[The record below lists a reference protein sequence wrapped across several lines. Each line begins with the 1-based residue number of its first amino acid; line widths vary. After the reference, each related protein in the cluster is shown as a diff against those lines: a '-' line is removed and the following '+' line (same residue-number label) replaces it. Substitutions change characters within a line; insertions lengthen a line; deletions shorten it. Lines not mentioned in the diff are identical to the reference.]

1 MVSVTKR
8 IEQIKQPRGGYI
20 PIKSFSSKELTSS
33 NALKPSENI
42 PPNLIGIT
50 VDYLTRLML
59 NPAEGAQEAFNIS
72 LIGANRANKLMIA
85 KSLVGQIHDLND
97 QSITAAI
104 NLVKYDSVLRSGFI
118 PEDTML
124 VPNEDTLFNVKEMV
138 TRSLNFFD
146 EYGPITLD
154 SFTFLG
160 GYTDKITSGDGD
172 FLTADTLWDFK
183 VLKANIK
190 PQHTLQLLVYY
201 LMGTNSI
208 HDEFQS
214 LKKLG
219 IFNPRLNTVYS
230 LEIETIPKEVIMAV
244 SKDVIGY

>member
-20 PIKSFSSKELTSS
+20 PTKSFSSKELISS
-33 NALKPSENI
+33 NELKPSENI
-42 PPNLIGIT
+42 PPNLIGLT

-59 NPAEGAQEAFNIS
+59 NLGAGAKEAFKIS
-72 LIGANRANKLMIA
+72 LMGANRANKLMIA
-85 KSLVGQIHDLND
+85 KILADQIYDLDN

-146 EYGPITLD
+146 EYGPMTLD
-154 SFTFLG
+154 SFTFPG
-160 GYTDKITSGDGD
+160 GYTDQITSGDGD

-201 LMGTNSI
+201 LMGINSI

-214 LKKLG
+214 LNKLG
-219 IFNPRLNTVYS
+219 IFNPRLNTVYL
-230 LEIETIPKEVIMAV
+230 LEIETIPKEVTTAV
-244 SKDVIGY
+244 NKEVIGY

>member
-1 MVSVTKR
+1 
-8 IEQIKQPRGGYI
+8 
-20 PIKSFSSKELTSS
+20 
-33 NALKPSENI
+33 
-42 PPNLIGIT
+42 
-50 VDYLTRLML
+50 
-59 NPAEGAQEAFNIS
+59 
-72 LIGANRANKLMIA
+72 
-85 KSLVGQIHDLND
+85 
-97 QSITAAI
+97 
-104 NLVKYDSVLRSGFI
+104 
-118 PEDTML
+118 ML

-146 EYGPITLD
+146 ECGPITLD

-172 FLTADTLWDFK
+172 FLTVDTLWDFK

-208 HDEFQS
+208 HDEFHS

>member
-20 PIKSFSSKELTSS
+20 PTKSFSSIKLETVNELGE
-33 NALKPSENI
+33 SENI

-59 NPAEGAQEAFNIS
+59 NPDAGAKEAFKIS
-72 LIGANRANKLMIA
+72 LMGASRANKLMIA
-85 KSLVGQIHDLND
+85 KVLVDQIHDLDD

-104 NLVKYDSVLRSGFI
+104 NLVKYDSVLRAGFI

-124 VPNEDTLFNVKEMV
+124 VPNDDTLHNIKQMV
-138 TRSLNFFD
+138 IRSLKFFD
-146 EYGPITLD
+146 EYGPMTLD
-154 SFTFLG
+154 SFTFPG

-201 LMGTNSI
+201 LMGINSI

-214 LKKLG
+214 LKNLG
-219 IFNPRLNTVYS
+219 IFNPRLNTVYL

-244 SKDVIGY
+244 NTDVIGY

>member
-8 IEQIKQPRGGYI
+8 IELIKQPRGGYI
-20 PIKSFSSKELTSS
+20 PTKSFSSIKLETVNEL
-33 NALKPSENI
+33 AESENI

-59 NPAEGAQEAFNIS
+59 NPDAGAKEAFKIS
-72 LIGANRANKLMIA
+72 LMGASRANKLMIA
-85 KSLVGQIHDLND
+85 KVLVDQIHDLDD
-97 QSITAAI
+97 QSIAAAI
-104 NLVKYDSVLRSGFI
+104 NLVKYDSVLRAGFI

-124 VPNEDTLFNVKEMV
+124 VPNDDTLHNIKQMV
-138 TRSLNFFD
+138 IRSLNFFD
-146 EYGPITLD
+146 EYGPMTLD
-154 SFTFLG
+154 SFTFPG

-201 LMGTNSI
+201 LMGINSI

-219 IFNPRLNTVYS
+219 IFNPRLNTVYL

-244 SKDVIGY
+244 NQEVIGY

>member
-8 IEQIKQPRGGYI
+8 IELIKQPRGGYI
-20 PIKSFSSKELTSS
+20 PTKSFSSIKLETINEL
-33 NALKPSENI
+33 AESENI

-59 NPAEGAQEAFNIS
+59 NPDAGAKEAFKIS
-72 LIGANRANKLMIA
+72 LMGASRANKLMIA
-85 KSLVGQIHDLND
+85 KVLVDQIHDLDD

-104 NLVKYDSVLRSGFI
+104 NLVKYDSVLRAGFI

-124 VPNEDTLFNVKEMV
+124 VPNDDTLHNIKQMV
-138 TRSLNFFD
+138 IRSLNFFD
-146 EYGPITLD
+146 EYGPMTLD
-154 SFTFLG
+154 SFTFPG

-201 LMGTNSI
+201 LMGINSI

-219 IFNPRLNTVYS
+219 IFNPRLNTVYL

-244 SKDVIGY
+244 NTDVIGY

>member
-1 MVSVTKR
+1 
-8 IEQIKQPRGGYI
+8 
-20 PIKSFSSKELTSS
+20 
-33 NALKPSENI
+33 
-42 PPNLIGIT
+42 
-50 VDYLTRLML
+50 ML
-59 NPAEGAQEAFNIS
+59 NLGAGANEAFKIS
-72 LIGANRANKLMIA
+72 LMGANMANKLMSA
-85 KSLVGQIHDLND
+85 KMLADQIYDLDN
-97 QSITAAI
+97 QSIAAAI

-124 VPNEDTLFNVKEMV
+124 VPNKDTLFNVKDMV

-146 EYGPITLD
+146 EYGPMTLD
-154 SFTFLG
+154 SFTFPG

-201 LMGTNSI
+201 LMGINSI

-230 LEIETIPKEVIMAV
+230 LEIETIPKEVIMEV